1 MSECTGTCSTCGTKC
16 DFGAKSDELIHS
28 LGAIKNFNENIDSF
42 YQELN
47 HPYCGVVNI
56 TNSCNNRCPYCFV
69 CFENDFMDLSTAEQ
83 VVKFL
88 KENGE
93 KSGEKPTFT
102 FFGGEPLLA
111 FDTIIKPIILKYK
124 KELNWSI
131 TTNGTLLTEEI
142 IDFLADNDVS
152 ILLSFDGIKEV
163 QDKQRPLMG
172 QQSSFDKIMKSLD
185 YLVLKIPDTVF
196 RGTLTKFSIP
206 YLYQNML
213 FFEKIGAK
221 SCAFCIDETEE
232 YDEQDFLELKRQ
244 LTKCGLYIYKKL
256 MNQENV
262 IQFDSLINAAVQIK
276 KIEDNPIFGN
286 DILRCGLGT
295 TSIGITFDGKLM
307 ACQEENSISSS
318 DAYIGDV
325 FNGINK
331 EKHKK
336 YLLKYWEI
344 IEDLSCNKPCDTNVK
359 MFCFNSQCPNQ
370 IIKNGKISVG
380 KCIYNKAI
388 HTVGARF
395 NLLLRDNI
403 RANVREYFGGEL

>member
-1 MSECTGTCSTCGTKC
+1 M
-16 DFGAKSDELIHS
+16 
-28 LGAIKNFNENIDSF
+28 
-42 YQELN
+42 
-47 HPYCGVVNI
+47 
-56 TNSCNNRCPYCFV
+56 
-69 CFENDFMDLSTAEQ
+69 
-83 VVKFL
+83 

-142 IDFLADNDVS
+142 IDFLADNNVS

-172 QQSSFDKIMKSLD
+172 QRSSFDKIMENLD

-232 YDEQDFLELKRQ
+232 YDE
-244 LTKCGLYIYKKL
+244 
-256 MNQENV
+256 
-262 IQFDSLINAAVQIK
+262 
-276 KIEDNPIFGN
+276 
-286 DILRCGLGT
+286 
-295 TSIGITFDGKLM
+295 
-307 ACQEENSISSS
+307 
-318 DAYIGDV
+318 
-325 FNGINK
+325 
-331 EKHKK
+331 
-336 YLLKYWEI
+336 
-344 IEDLSCNKPCDTNVK
+344 
-359 MFCFNSQCPNQ
+359 
-370 IIKNGKISVG
+370 
-380 KCIYNKAI
+380 
-388 HTVGARF
+388 
-395 NLLLRDNI
+395 
-403 RANVREYFGGEL
+403 